1 MNRTRS
7 RVLVLPA
14 MAVALGVMFLVS
26 SPVGSYAGASA
37 QTFQSSVLK
46 VEVIGKGQ
54 PMVFIPGLTCPG
66 EAWRE
71 TAAHYAD
78 RYQCHLVT
86 LGGFGGTPRFEGPFI
101 DTARDSL
108 LAYMKARHLTRPVIV
123 GHSLGGVLAMEL
135 AATAPEAVGPLVIVD
150 ALPFLGG
157 AGDTTATAEI
167 ARQRMEPMWKMMR
180 SQTQEAYVAYQKN
193 APYLR
198 SMVAPGPNFD
208 KVLEWATTA
217 DRIAVADAMYDISS
231 RDLRD
236 QLPGLRSPMLVLGS
250 WYGMKDF
257 STKDAIEATF
267 RRQYARAPQWTLALA
282 DTARHFIMLDA
293 PQWTWT
299 QMDTF
304 LGAAGPNGRTSAKTR

>member
-7 RVLVLPA
+7 RTLVPTA
-14 MAVALGVMFLVS
+14 MAVVLGIL
-26 SPVGSYAGASA
+26 AASA
-37 QTFQSSVLK
+37 SSMAAAPATYQTSALE

-71 TAAHYAD
+71 TATHYAD

-86 LGGFGGTPRFEGPFI
+86 LAGFGGTPRFEGPFI

-108 LAYMKARHLTRPVIV
+108 LAYFKARHLTRPVIV

-135 AATAPEAVGPLVIVD
+135 ATTAPEAVGPLVIVD

-157 AGDTTATAEI
+157 AGDTTATAES

-208 KVLEWATTA
+208 RVLEWATTA

-236 QLPGLRSPMLVLGS
+236 RLPGLRSPMLVLGS
-250 WYGMKDF
+250 WYGMKEF

-282 DTARHFIMLDA
+282 DTARHFIMLDS

-304 LGAAGPNGRTSAKTR
+304 LGAAGPSGRTSAKTR